1 MKDMDMSFSFKEM
14 EQFQKTL
21 DRVGKLP
28 QKVVSRAAGKGATVA
43 GRAIRAAAPK
53 GKTRQLSKGFKR
65 KPEKSKTPGKKAFN
79 YAMDPAKNDIFQ
91 KPIKNPGIAGGKRS
105 HAYYPNSVEY
115 GFLTRSTGNG
125 LRYVQGQHF
134 VRKAAEAARPQVES
148 TVIKTAIAELK
159 KEWQKK

>member
-1 MKDMDMSFSFKEM
+1 MMDITFDFKEM
-14 EQFQKTL
+14 VRLQTAL
-21 DRVGKLP
+21 ARVGDLP
-28 QKVVSRAAGKGATVA
+28 RKVVNKAAGKGATVA

-65 KPEKSKTPGKKAFN
+65 KPEKSKTPGKKVFS

-91 KPIKNPGIAGGKRS
+91 RPIKDPGVAGGKRP

-115 GFLTRSTGNG
+115 GFLTRSTGGG
-125 LRYVQGQHF
+125 LKYVPGQHF
-134 VRKAAEAARPQVES
+134 VQKAAEAARPQIES
-148 TVIKTAIAELK
+148 TVIKTAIAELE